1 MTWQSMCADV
11 LLVVGV
17 AIELLSCL
25 GLLVMDD
32 VYDRLH
38 YLGPAAVLGP
48 VVIAAAVILE
58 EALSTAGIKAILIA
72 VVLAAGGPVVTHA
85 TGRAARIRQLGAWQ
99 AQPDEHIE
107 EL

>member
-11 LLVVGV
+11 LLAVGV

-72 VVLAAGGPVVTHA
+72 VVLVAGGPVVTHA